1 MNPSKSNFFLPRL
14 CLPTHAYPHANWLP
28 HVIHVSIYL
37 LNVLMFPYLMTYVS
51 ILDVSSWTAI
61 AVVGSH
67 IAATRSSRPSALPP
81 ADGFPS
87 VLRRHAAPHPM
98 TALDAAASDADGPR
112 TSLHI
117 APSPERH
124 YQEPSAEVAAPCVLT
139 TAPPS
144 TRLPL
149 TPTGLEA

>member
-1 MNPSKSNFFLPRL
+1 MDQKNSVFQNES
-14 CLPTHAYPHANWLP
+14 NWLP

-87 VLRRHAAPHPM
+87 DDTPHPI
-98 TALDAAASDADGPR
+98 R
-112 TSLHI
+112 
-117 APSPERH
+117 
-124 YQEPSAEVAAPCVLT
+124 
-139 TAPPS
+139 
-144 TRLPL
+144 
-149 TPTGLEA
+149 